1 MLLSEAM
8 TANVELSFKDEEKDI
23 SILKNAI
30 AALRRYTND
39 RRKCFITDA
48 LGRRKFILLGQ
59 ADTYSEKVYLLNMNQ
74 DVLASNK
81 LETNEELIAKQFVQT
96 IYNSGV

>member
-8 TANVELSFKDEEKDI
+8 TANVELSFKDEEKDN
-23 SILKNAI
+23 SILKSAI

-39 RRKCFITDA
+39 RRKCFITDM
-48 LGRRKFILLGQ
+48 LGRRKFALIGQ
-59 ADTYSEKVYLLNMNQ
+59 ADKVYLLDLNN
-74 DVLASNK
+74 DVLASDN
-81 LETNEELIAKQFVQT
+81 LETNEELIAKKFVQT

>member
-8 TANVELSFKDEEKDI
+8 MANVELSFRDKEKDI

-39 RRKCFITDA
+39 RCKCLIIDA
-48 LGRRKFILLGQ
+48 IGHRKFTMIGQ
-59 ADTYSEKVYLLNMNQ
+59 TDMYPEKVYLLDSNH
-74 DVLASNK
+74 DVLASDK
-81 LETNEELIAKQFVQT
+81 LETNEELIAKKFVQT